1 MKGKLKMGHKEVL
14 KKIFKEIERKE
25 EELIHTTSELVKI
38 PSLIGEET
46 EAQTYIESKYG
57 ETGLRVESFEANL
70 DEIKKHPAYIEIP
83 HSYENR
89 PNVVGVLEGSEQF
102 PSLILNGHVDV
113 VSPEPIDKWTFD
125 PWGGEISDGR
135 IYGRGVL
142 DMKGGLI
149 ANLFAIKAIL
159 ESGIRP
165 NGRVICQSVIEEE
178 AGGSGGTL
186 ASFLRGYKADGMLI
200 TEPSNLNVSIT
211 HSGVK
216 YFRVKLIGKTAH
228 AALSHTGVNAI
239 GKMNKIYEALIKLD
253 EKRAAEHTYPLVEKF
268 SGRPCNLNIGTYSA
282 GDWASS
288 VAGMAEMECRIG
300 FVPGENGEDIVREVE
315 GTIFKV
321 AQSDD
326 WLRKYPPTVQW
337 YGWDTE
343 PWVQDEDDKFIQ
355 SFLESSAT
363 ILGNR
368 PELVGFPGG
377 LDTRFSPYFGIPSFA
392 FGPSGEALHGPD
404 EYVEIDSLVTLT
416 RIIAKFI
423 LDWCGYE

>member
-1 MKGKLKMGHKEVL
+1 MKQEKVL
-14 KKIFKEIERKE
+14 NRVFEEIEQKK
-25 EELIHTTSELVKI
+25 EELIHTTSEFVKI
-38 PSLIGEET
+38 PSLVGNET
-46 EAQTYIESKYG
+46 EAQNYIASKYK
-57 ETGLRVESFEANL
+57 ETGLRVESFEADL
-70 DEIKKHPAYIEIP
+70 EEIKKHPAYIKIP

-89 PNVVGVLEGSEQF
+89 PNVVGVLEGSEQS

-113 VSPEPIDKWTFD
+113 VSPEPIEKWTVD
-125 PWGGEISDGR
+125 PWGGEVSDSK

-142 DMKGGLI
+142 DMKAGLM
-149 ANLFAIKAIL
+149 ANLFALRAIL
-159 ESGIRP
+159 DSGIKP
-165 NGRVICQSVIEEE
+165 SGKIICQSVIEEE

-186 ASFLRGYKADGMLI
+186 ACFLKGYKADGMLI
-200 TEPSNLNVSIT
+200 TEPSNLNAYIT

-216 YFRVKLIGKTAH
+216 YFRVKVMGKTAH

-239 GKMNKIYEALIKLD
+239 GKMNKIYNALIELD

-288 VAGMAEMECRIG
+288 VAGMAEIACRIG
-300 FVPGENGEDIVREVE
+300 FVPGEKGEDIVREVE
-315 GTIFKV
+315 ETLSKV
-321 AQSDD
+321 TQSDD
-326 WLRKYPPTVQW
+326 WLREYPPTIEW

-343 PWVQDEDDKFIQ
+343 PWIQDENDTFIQ
-355 SFLESSAT
+355 SFLESSKV
-363 ILGNR
+363 ILGSR

-392 FGPSGEALHGPD
+392 FGPSGERLHGPD

-416 RIIAKFI
+416 RILAGFI